1 MEKIYNLFKFIEYK
15 YPEYKTP
22 LKMVYTFKIINKI
35 PFTKEELHVKKD
47 LFLNFSEIEKL
58 PEGLT
63 VGENLNLIGCASLK
77 SLPKGLEVG
86 RDLYLGRCTSLQSLP
101 EGLIVGRHII
111 LIDTPIAEKY
121 TVEQI
126 RKMCPG
132 IKGEIYL

>member
-1 MEKIYNLFKFIEYK
+1 MEKIYNLFKFIESK

-22 LKMVYTFKIINKI
+22 LKVIYTFKIINKI
-35 PFTKEELHVKKD
+35 PFTKEELNVKKD

-63 VGENLNLIGCASLK
+63 VGENLNLIGCTSLK

-86 RDLYLGRCTSLQSLP
+86 RDLYLGRCINLQALP
-101 EGLIVGRHII
+101 EGLIVGRDVI

-126 RKMCPG
+126 REMCPG
-132 IKGEIYL
+132 IKGDIYL